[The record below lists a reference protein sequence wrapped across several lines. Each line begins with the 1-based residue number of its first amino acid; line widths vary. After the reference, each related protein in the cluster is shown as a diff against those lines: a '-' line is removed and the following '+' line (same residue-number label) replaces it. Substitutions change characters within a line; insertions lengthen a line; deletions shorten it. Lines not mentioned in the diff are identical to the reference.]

1 MGQLAIVAKAKPQ
14 TVAHNSSPMSSSLEQ
29 AEALAEAEFTKGSV
43 DALKKRVDQ
52 LRAENDLLK
61 KQRGQSEKETHE
73 FVAYFQQELEK
84 KDELI
89 AKLNDQLLRSE
100 LQSKRALEDMRAQQ
114 EATVE
119 EMKQEH
125 GTQVAKLKSN
135 LKLSK
140 EELTSLNEFRHS
152 KAKMEKAL
160 SEAQQALE
168 AKEGK
173 HREEMLALERRLLE
187 QKRKE
192 QQEFEA
198 KMEEIRRQARVDAQQ
213 GLDDDT
219 RKIVT
224 DNLRMV
230 RPAASRPRFTRR
242 SATSVP
248 WAGGARR
255 VGRARRLTPSSL
267 PPCTSRRA
275 G

>member
-1 MGQLAIVAKAKPQ
+1 
-14 TVAHNSSPMSSSLEQ
+14 MSSSLEQ

-100 LQSKRALEDMRAQQ
+100 LQSKRALEDLRTQH

-152 KAKMEKAL
+152 KAKMEKEL

-168 AKEGK
+168 SKEME
-173 HREEMLALERRLLE
+173 HREAMLALERRLLE

-198 KMEEIRRQARVDAQQ
+198 KTEEIRRQARVDAQQ

-230 RPAASRPRFTRR
+230 RAAHPDRGPRPAPRRLRHGPAARVPCPRVRRPTPPR
-242 SATSVP
+242 AAP
-248 WAGGARR
+248 LPGG
-255 VGRARRLTPSSL
+255 
-267 PPCTSRRA
+267 
-275 G
+275 